1 MVCWK
6 RRTLRSPFLGIVDIT
21 LHFLGMSNEM
31 ILILEEIRITVMVKI
46 MLRRLG
52 LLFIPMISSTSPT
65 LSQLGLE
72 QTLLDLGKQLKGRAP
87 QRLFEQ
93 TQLKAVQTQNTTRW
107 LRMS

>member
-1 MVCWK
+1 M
-6 RRTLRSPFLGIVDIT
+6 T
-21 LHFLGMSNEM
+21 LHSFGMINGM
-31 ILILEEIRITVMVKI
+31 ILIMEETRITVMVKI
-46 MLRRLG
+46 MLRRWG
-52 LLFIPMISSTSPT
+52 LLFVPMISSTSPT

>member
-1 MVCWK
+1 MVSWK
-6 RRTLRSPFLGIVDIT
+6 RRTLRSPPLGTVGMT
-21 LHFLGMSNEM
+21 LNSLGMINGM
-31 ILILEEIRITVMVKI
+31 ILIMEETRITVMVKI

-72 QTLLDLGKQLKGRAP
+72 QTLLYLGKQLKGRAP
-87 QRLFEQ
+87 QRLFEPA
-93 TQLKAVQTQNTTRW
+93 QLKAVQTQTTAWW